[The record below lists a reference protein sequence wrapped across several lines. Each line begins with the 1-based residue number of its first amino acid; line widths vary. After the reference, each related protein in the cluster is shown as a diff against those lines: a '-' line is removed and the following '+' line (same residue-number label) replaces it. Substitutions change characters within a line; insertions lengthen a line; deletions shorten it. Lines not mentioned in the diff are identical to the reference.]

1 MKYKVL
7 LIEDEARIREIVADY
22 FELEGW
28 TVYESEN
35 GRDGLEKLKT
45 IQVDLVIVDILMPEM
60 DGWSV
65 CRQIRKQSAM
75 PIIILT
81 ARSDDDDQLM
91 GFELGADEYVTK
103 PFSPKVLVARAA
115 NLMKRVEGTV
125 GREHHLVAI
134 GNVCINKQARCVA
147 VNGITIELAPKEYEL
162 LMHMVKNRGIVL
174 SRETLLDHVWG
185 FDYFGEPRVVDTHIK
200 KLRAKLGDESRII
213 RTVTGVGYKLEVEA

>member
-1 MKYKVL
+1 MNYRVL
-7 LIEDEARIREIVADY
+7 LIEDESRIREIVADY

-28 TVYESEN
+28 TVYEAEN
-35 GRDGLEKLKT
+35 GREGLEKLMT
-45 IQVDLVIVDILMPEM
+45 IQADLVIVDILMPEM

-103 PFSPKVLVARAA
+103 PFSPKVLVARAV

-125 GREHHLVAI
+125 GREHHLI
-134 GNVCINKQARCVA
+134 CMGNVSINKQARRVE
-147 VNGITIELAPKEYEL
+147 VNGIAIDLAPKEYEL
-162 LMHMVKNRGIVL
+162 LMHMAKNRGIVL
-174 SRETLLDHVWG
+174 SRETLLDHIWG

-200 KLRAKLGDESRII
+200 KLRAKLGEEARLI
-213 RTVTGVGYKLEVEA
+213 RTVTGVGYMLEVES